1 MTPVSR
7 NEPRDQ
13 LAGWSVAVSQKLL
26 DVLLRAVFLP
36 LDIGV
41 MVVLTGVERVV
52 NKAVWGGVR

>member
-1 MTPVSR
+1 MG
-7 NEPRDQ
+7 EPIQCLQ
-13 LAGWSVAVSQKLL
+13 LGAAVSQKLL

>member
-1 MTPVSR
+1 MTPVNS

-36 LDIGV
+36 LDIGA

-52 NKAVWGGVR
+52 NKAVWGGAR